1 MLKNQKGLTLIELL
15 ITLALIGLVVSVV
28 NQIYLTQFQSFKVT
42 EEKSKLLKEAKE
54 IQDIITKIGLES
66 SGIDDI
72 WANDTSCLEETNIV
86 PHSNTQKLSLITSNS
101 NRNLFTYDEST
112 QTLSLNGN
120 NLSEKVMGFYVYSL
134 KGTYQE
140 TKAINIKL
148 MLQSRRLRQMV
159 NYETEFTVTFRNK
172 E

>member
-66 SGIDDI
+66 GGIVEI
-72 WANDTSCLEETNIV
+72 QANGMSYLEETDIV
-86 PHSNTQKLSLITSNS
+86 PDSNTQKLSLITSDS
-101 NRNLFTYDEST
+101 NQNLFTYDEST
-112 QTLSLNGN
+112 QTLSLNEN

-134 KGTYQE
+134 NGKYKN

-148 MLQSRRLRQMV
+148 MLQSKHLRQPV

-172 E
+172 